1 VTSRRRLAIAA
12 AGAVLASPFAL
23 RAQPRPRVG
32 FIATGAPD
40 PGNPSIRAFFE
51 ALRAQ
56 GFEEGRNLDVE
67 MRWAGGS
74 VAAIPALAAEL
85 AALPVD
91 VIVAGN
97 NNVIAAALQA
107 TKSVPIV
114 MVLAWDPVRAG
125 FIDSYAR
132 PGRNVTGLTSEA
144 DPAINGKMLVLLK
157 EAVPAATSV
166 GLLAQH
172 GLNLDRTPVERA
184 ARALGLQLH
193 WSIDV
198 RTTPEIEPAIV
209 ALRRAGVQALLVWGG
224 ALIFINR
231 ALIVEAEMRHRLP
244 AMHFSAEYVR
254 AGALMS
260 YGFDLMAQYR
270 RAAWYVARIL
280 NGARPADLPV
290 EQPARFELAINL
302 RTARALS
309 MTLPQGLFLQA
320 NEVID

>member
-1 VTSRRRLAIAA
+1 MRAARRLAIAA
-12 AGAVLASPFAL
+12 GGALLASPFAL

-32 FIATGAPD
+32 FIATGTPD
-40 PGNPSIRAFFE
+40 PGNPNIRAFFE
-51 ALRAQ
+51 GLRAQ

-67 MRWAGGS
+67 MRWAGGA
-74 VAAIPALAAEL
+74 VAAIPGLAAEL

-107 TKSVPIV
+107 TKTVPIV

-125 FIDSYAR
+125 FVDSYAR

-144 DPAINGKMLVLLK
+144 DPAVIGKMLALLK
-157 EAVPAATSV
+157 QAVPAATSV

-172 GLNLDRTPVERA
+172 GLNLNRTPAEQA
-184 ARALGLQLH
+184 ARALGLQLR
-193 WSIDV
+193 WATDV
-198 RTTPEIEPAIV
+198 RTAEDIEPTIA
-209 ALRRAGVQALLVWGG
+209 ALQRAGAQALFVWGG
-224 ALIFINR
+224 ALIFIHR
-231 ALIVEAEMRHRLP
+231 ARVVEAEMRHRLP

-254 AGALMS
+254 AGGLMS

-270 RAAWYVARIL
+270 RAAWYTARIL

-290 EQPARFELAINL
+290 EQPARFGLAINL
-302 RTARALS
+302 KTARALGL
-309 MTLPQGLFLQA
+309 TLTQSLLLQA
-320 NEVID
+320 DEVVE